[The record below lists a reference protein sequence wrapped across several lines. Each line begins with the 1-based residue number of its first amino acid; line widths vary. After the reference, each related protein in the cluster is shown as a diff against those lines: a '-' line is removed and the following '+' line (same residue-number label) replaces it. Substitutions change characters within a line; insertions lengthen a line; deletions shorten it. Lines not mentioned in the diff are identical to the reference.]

1 MERIPDCRRW
11 TFCLGLELKVVVG
24 VTDFDEPPRHLG
36 ADAREPRRENVARES
51 DTTVSEKMGHS
62 NLAFTLKC
70 YGRDPSDEQA
80 LVADM
85 LERAARAANGG

>member
-1 MERIPDCRRW
+1 
-11 TFCLGLELKVVVG
+11 
-24 VTDFDEPPRHLG
+24 
-36 ADAREPRRENVARES
+36 
-51 DTTVSEKMGHS
+51 MGHS

-70 YGRDPSDEQA
+70 YGRDPSDEQT

>member
-1 MERIPDCRRW
+1 
-11 TFCLGLELKVVVG
+11 
-24 VTDFDEPPRHLG
+24 
-36 ADAREPRRENVARES
+36 
-51 DTTVSEKMGHS
+51 MGHS

-70 YGRDPSDEQA
+70 YGRGPSDEQA